1 MFFYFSLPNLWLGV
15 FRMSSKRSRI
25 EIYLDVLQAIK
36 RGTHKPTRIM
46 YRTNL
51 SWKPLMSVL
60 DSMIEQGLIKAEE
73 EGNRTTYWITE
84 KGRNVLSYFTE
95 AMNLIEIK

>member
-1 MFFYFSLPNLWLGV
+1 
-15 FRMSSKRSRI
+15 MSSKRSRI
-25 EIYLDVLQAIK
+25 EIYLDVLHAIK

-51 SWKPLMSVL
+51 SWKPLMSIL
-60 DSMIEQGLIKAEE
+60 EPLMSILESMIEQGLVRVEE

-84 KGRNVLSYFTE
+84 KGRNVLNYFME